1 LTKRPKVLVV
11 EDERVVSFLLTRTL
25 EAAGYS
31 VTAVGDG
38 LDALEIGLS
47 EQFDLVLLDQRMPG
61 LLGLEVLQ
69 RWKAAG
75 RDFPVIMVSGITGEA
90 DVITALELGA
100 VDYIRKPFSIQEV
113 IARVKVRIRERPA

>member
-1 LTKRPKVLVV
+1 MTIRPKVLVV

>member
-1 LTKRPKVLVV
+1 MTKRPKVLVV

-38 LDALEIGLS
+38 LDALELGLS